1 MTVGAAKRLSLLGI
15 RNSTKRSSSGSAIIS
30 PKDLIQLEPPS
41 TPTTEL
47 HSPTATNNNN
57 NQQCIRRRN
66 STKPQPITAEQL
78 ILRLF
83 STDQQPL
90 LILDLRTQNSY
101 LAGRLKGS
109 INLNFPSL
117 LIKRFRRGTPT
128 NFKLNPF
135 ITTEA
140 GKRYYTKLETTYPSV
155 LSQLDIC
162 VIDDQLLSSTQP
174 SSIGKIFL
182 DLLSDRQRTS
192 GLYFLSEPFEAL
204 TDQPS
209 AQEFLLLADPKPSTA
224 TATPIQNTTT
234 GLLRLHPS
242 LTITSLPSIDPE
254 SATSTTKPSASSS
267 LPDPAVKTKPPKL
280 RRIDTSEQSLSAAP
294 ARSSASSSK
303 HSLSNL
309 KIDHLNIHGSPHTPS
324 PLHQLP
330 SDNKL
335 HVTFSDPADGGSIKS
350 ATNTYDRS
358 PCTKSPKPQ
367 SLAEHQS
374 FKVSTI
380 IPQFL
385 YLGPEPSKPSDFQV
399 LEKLGIKR
407 ILNTALECDYLQNH
421 QNPNQDQN
429 NSVLDQYPFLSKYY
443 KIPLR
448 DFVEEIGVQ
457 NGIEEANRILNDAFL
472 HSSPIY
478 VHCKAGKSRSVTI
491 VLAFL
496 IHRYR
501 WTLKKSYAHVSERRQ
516 GICPN
521 IGFLAELMNFEQ
533 REIGTNGGDHA
544 QNNKYKS
551 GGGSGGGMVGRM
563 HTKNARSVSH
573 HYSSSMIV
581 PSNSHT
587 GGGFSIP
594 TTSSSISPSHDHH
607 HLEQDDHDLHLSKV
621 GSGLAGYR
629 IDGHSI
635 PNKPSTFDNTRH
647 HGFRVRSLI
656 VTTKNDFFNSLTS
669 ANSSTTTTSTAAT
682 TTDQTT
688 KIDHS
693 ISPTLIIKDPSSGHI
708 TESPILVDHL
718 ISPSCPQTSR

>member
-101 LAGRLKGS
+101 LAGRLKRLDVS
-109 INLNFPSL
+109 
-117 LIKRFRRGTPT
+117 FRRTLVVSNT
-128 NFKLNPF
+128 
-135 ITTEA
+135 

-209 AQEFLLLADPKPSTA
+209 AQAFLLLADPKPSTA

-358 PCTKSPKPQ
+358 P
-367 SLAEHQS
+367 L
-374 FKVSTI
+374 
-380 IPQFL
+380 
-385 YLGPEPSKPSDFQV
+385 
-399 LEKLGIKR
+399 

-551 GGGSGGGMVGRM
+551 GGG
-563 HTKNARSVSH
+563 
-573 HYSSSMIV
+573 
-581 PSNSHT
+581 HT